1 MQRAYIVGLG
11 KSGRSAAEFLR
22 RRGWKTIGYDDTP
35 SLVVPEVD
43 ELLPPGC
50 LPELCPSDL
59 IVLSPGIPPG
69 HPFVEAGRQGGAEL
83 IGEVE
88 LAFRH
93 LKGTAIGV
101 TGSNGKTTT
110 TLLIAHLL
118 GAQPL
123 GNVGTPLTSAVDQ
136 LDGAVAVVELSSFQL
151 LSLSTPAL
159 DAALILNITSNH
171 LDYHG
176 SFENYAQAK
185 LKIGSLLR
193 PGGELFMGE
202 AVARE
207 WGRGAATLLGDGPC
221 DGFYWDGNSI
231 LFKNRIECIFP
242 IDYRCSF
249 SARQNSLAAWA
260 VCRRFG
266 LSPELFVRGVMS
278 FEPPPHRYQFLRRWQ
293 EVAYIN
299 DSKATTPA
307 AVLRAV
313 EGTEGRIH
321 LLVGGLPKGVSFRE
335 WRAPFAER
343 GVQLYVYGAAGA
355 QIAEELAGAVPIL
368 RFADLK
374 SALLCASKAAVAGE
388 TVLLSPGC
396 ASYDQFS
403 GYAERG
409 ERFQQ
414 WVEEEVCVVERRF

>member
-1 MQRAYIVGLG
+1 MRPAYIVGLG
-11 KSGRSAAEFLR
+11 KSGRSAAELLR
-22 RRGWKTIGYDDTP
+22 RCGWKTIGYDDSP
-35 SLVVPEVD
+35 SLPVPEVD
-43 ELLPPGC
+43 ELLPPGS
-50 LPELCPSDL
+50 LPELCSSDL

-69 HPFVEAGRQGGAEL
+69 HPFVEAGRRAGAEL

-118 GAQPL
+118 GAHPL
-123 GNVGTPLTSAVDQ
+123 GNVGTPLSSAVDQ
-136 LDGAVAVVELSSFQL
+136 LEGELVVVELSSFQL
-151 LSLSTPAL
+151 LNLSTPAL

-176 SFENYAQAK
+176 SFENYARAK
-185 LKIGSLLR
+185 LKIESLLR
-193 PGGELFMGE
+193 PGGELFIGE
-202 AVARE
+202 VVARE
-207 WGRGAATLLGDGPC
+207 WGRGGAILLGEGPC

-266 LSPELFVRGVMS
+266 LSAEEFVRGVMS
-278 FEPPPHRYQFLRRWQ
+278 FEPPPHRYQFLRKWQ
-293 EVAYIN
+293 GVAYIN

-313 EGTEGRIH
+313 EGTQGRIH
-321 LLVGGLPKGVSFRE
+321 LLVGGVPKGVSFCE

-343 GVQLYVYGAAGA
+343 GVQLYAYGASAA
-355 QIAEELAGAVPIL
+355 QIAEELAGAVPIE

-374 SALLCASKAAVAGE
+374 SALLCASKRAVAGE